1 MSKKSRIYGLNELFN
16 NISIRNK
23 IFIFCTGILLV
34 SLSVF
39 AFLTINI
46 SNRAIVDKAVK
57 NAGRELALIDRSLLN
72 LINNSENYVRIFSID
87 RRLQD
92 QLQRINSR
100 QLNKLDNLEMEKILS
115 TVSSNVAEPIT
126 HIAAA
131 SIISSEGR
139 IFDVGYVDN
148 SSIKEYFNSDV
159 IDEIRKKKTPVWLGL
174 TRIRFK
180 YGGEED
186 VFPIAKSII
195 EFDTGHYLGTA
206 VLYLK
211 EKDLASIYLDNI
223 INDNDKF
230 YIINDRNIIIST
242 QNKNELYNVFD
253 QKKYLGSHRLD
264 DISNTFSIIRS
275 IDGVK
280 TLVTTA
286 NFEKLNWKIVS
297 ILRLDEITYENRD
310 ITKLIVIFGAIC
322 LVFAFAT
329 SYLLS
334 YKISKPIMKL
344 VGIMGE
350 IKSGNLKLRANF
362 MAKDEI
368 GMLGEGFNSLMDRI
382 NQLLDQVY
390 AEQQQKRES
399 EFKLL
404 QSQVKPHFL
413 YNTIETI
420 ISFIKLGMREQA
432 MTAAKNLA
440 DFYRISLSRGNDI
453 ISIKEEIRLT
463 ENYLSIQKFRYV
475 EYLDYKVE
483 VDDTIYRFQI
493 PKLTLQ
499 PLVENSIYHGL
510 KQKTDKGMLIVR
522 GYLENNTV
530 KMEVYDNGVG
540 MDEELIRR
548 VLERSNPNQSD
559 FGLYSVNSRLKL
571 LYGAQYGISIESK
584 VNEYT
589 NVTVTL
595 PAIKA
600 EE

>member
-440 DFYRISLSRGNDI
+440 DFYRVSLSRGNDI

>member
-1 MSKKSRIYGLNELFN
+1 MYRNRKKPSLNELFN
-16 NISIRNK
+16 DISIRNK
-23 IFIFCTGILLV
+23 IFIFCAGILLV

-39 AFLTINI
+39 ALLTINI
-46 SNRAIVDKAVK
+46 SNRAIVDKAIK
-57 NAGRELALIDRSLLN
+57 NAGRELDLIDRSLLN
-72 LINNSENYVRIFSID
+72 LINNSENYVRILSID
-87 RRLQD
+87 SRLQS
-92 QLQRINSR
+92 QLKRINSN
-100 QLNKLDNLEMEKILS
+100 QLDSLDNLEMEKTLS

-131 SIISSEGR
+131 TIISSEGH

-148 SSIKEYFNSDV
+148 SSIREYFSGDV
-159 IDEIRKKKTPVWLGL
+159 IEAIRQKKTPSWLGL
-174 TRIRFK
+174 IRIRFR
-180 YGGEED
+180 YSGEED
-186 VFPIAKSII
+186 VFPIAKPII

-211 EKDLASIYLDNI
+211 EKDLASMYLDNI
-223 INDNDKF
+223 INENDKF
-230 YIINDRNIIIST
+230 YIINNEKIIIST
-242 QNKNELYNVFD
+242 QNKNELYQAFD
-253 QKKYLGSHRLD
+253 EKKYLGDFRLED
-264 DISNTFSIIRS
+264 LPDAFSIIRN

-280 TLVTTA
+280 TLVTATC
-286 NFEKLNWKIVS
+286 FEKLNWKMIS
-297 ILRLDEITYENRD
+297 IIPLDEITYENRD
-310 ITKLIVIFGAIC
+310 ITKLIVVFGSIC
-322 LVFAFAT
+322 LVFAFAA

-344 VGIMGE
+344 VRIMGE

-362 MAKDEI
+362 TAKDEI

-390 AEQQQKRES
+390 TEQQQKRES
-399 EFKLL
+399 EFRLL
-404 QSQVKPHFL
+404 QSQIKPHFL

-420 ISFIKLGMREQA
+420 ISFIKLGMKDQA

-440 DFYRISLSRGNDI
+440 DFYRISLSKGNDI

-475 EYLDYKVE
+475 EYMDYKVE
-483 VDDTIYRFQI
+483 VDESVLRFQI

-510 KQKTDKGMLIVR
+510 KQKSDKGLLTIK
-522 GYLENNTV
+522 GYMENATV
-530 KMEVYDNGVG
+530 KIEVYDNGVG
-540 MDEELIRR
+540 MDEALIRK
-548 VLERSNPNQSD
+548 VLERSNPGSSD

-571 LYGAQYGISIESK
+571 LYGAQYGISIESR

-589 NVTVTL
+589 KVTVTL
-595 PAIKA
+595 PAIEA
-600 EE
+600 GE